1 MHSIYIIN
9 LFNKTKSPNVRPET
23 DNGDLVVVRQR
34 HDKTKTVSIRNIL
47 LFLNPPTLF
56 YLFGKKLSRSF
67 KLVLLEKVSGIN
79 NTLFYLKYLNY
90 LAPGNKVSS
99 IQKILFVSLI
109 LPLLTCCTQQLTS
122 VHLCE
127 VF

>member
-23 DNGDLVVVRQR
+23 DNGDLGVVRQR

-99 IQKILFVSLI
+99 IQKNFVCI
-109 LPLLTCCTQQLTS
+109 FNTPFTNLLYTTIDICS
-122 VHLCE
+122 FV
-127 VF
+127 